1 MPFKRSKQS
10 NNCLLNQLNLPKN
23 NLTNSDIN
31 YQQLPA
37 IKLPLANK
45 FYRQM
50 NARGK
55 ASGGDRVWVARDN
68 STVKRATSIAL
79 IIAVARL
86 SPVNK
91 YHLLTGVYVDDN
103 YRQQGI
109 ASQLIEAL
117 VNQQSPCYTFALSHL
132 EQFYL
137 RLGFEPIA
145 DDNLPCELAQRFRA
159 YQQQGRK
166 IVAMIKK

>member
-1 MPFKRSKQS
+1 M
-10 NNCLLNQLNLPKN
+10 
-23 NLTNSDIN
+23 TNSDIN

-45 FYRQM
+45 FYRQVG
-50 NARGK
+50 ARAK
-55 ASGGDRVWVARDN
+55 ASGGDMVWVARDN
-68 STVKRATSIAL
+68 STAKSATSTAV

-86 SPVNK
+86 APIVNK

-117 VNQQSPCYTFALSHL
+117 VNQQSPCYTFALNHL
-132 EQFYL
+132 ELFYL